1 MPDLG
6 LLFDRHVALEFEAK
20 DAAATMETMVDHPSV
35 IHVPVLTGDRTTDQ
49 LSSFYR
55 DSFIPA

>member
-35 IHVPVLTGDRTTDQ
+35 IHVPVLTGGRTTEQ

-55 DSFIPA
+55 